1 MCLFVFICGSAFFT
15 TNEHKLSQI
24 KIKWFKIIEVIDLQ
38 KGHFSH
44 KAAGLK
50 SFMAMDILERAQ
62 ELEREGR
69 SIIHLAVGEPDF
81 PTPTVIKDTAIRALK
96 ADKTHYTHSLGTFEL
111 RQAIAD
117 YYLNRYRV
125 KVNPK
130 QILVTSGTSPAL
142 MLACAA
148 LLNPGDRVIVSDPGY
163 ACYGNFVTYC
173 DGTPQIVNVYED
185 NGFQYDPQN
194 LKKNITPQTRAI
206 LINSPANPTGNLLE
220 ADRMQDLAALGLPIL
235 SDEIYH
241 GLVYEGEE
249 HSILEYTD
257 NAFVFNGFS
266 KLYAMTGW
274 RLGYLIAP
282 PQYMRTLQTLQQN
295 LMISASHFG
304 QVAAITALT
313 SPEVPR
319 DLEKMRKIY
328 DERRR
333 FMLKRVREIG
343 LSVAVEPTGAFY
355 IFANAKKFTS
365 DSYNFA
371 FEILEKAGVGV
382 TPGIDFGKN
391 GEGFLRFSYANS
403 LENIAEGM
411 NRLEQFFDRKR

>member
-1 MCLFVFICGSAFFT
+1 MQDTG
-15 TNEHKLSQI
+15 
-24 KIKWFKIIEVIDLQ
+24 
-38 KGHFSH
+38 FSH

-50 SFMAMDILERAQ
+50 PFMAMDILEQAQ
-62 ELEREGR
+62 KLEREGR

-81 PTPTVIKDTAIRALK
+81 PTPKVIKEAAVKALE

-111 RQAIAD
+111 RQTIAD
-117 YYLNRYRV
+117 YYLKRYQV
-125 KVNPK
+125 KVSPE

-148 LLNPGDRVIVSDPGY
+148 LLNPGDKVMVSDPGY
-163 ACYGNFVTYC
+163 ACYGNFISYC
-173 DGTPQIVNVYED
+173 DGTPQFINVYED
-185 NGFQYDPQN
+185 NGFQYEPQT
-194 LKKNITPQTRAI
+194 LKKSISPQTKAI

-220 ADRMQDLAALGLPIL
+220 AERMRELASFGIPLL

-241 GLVYEGEE
+241 GLVYEGED
-249 HSILEYTD
+249 HSILEFTD
-257 NAFVFNGFS
+257 DAFVFNGFS

-282 PQYMRTLQTLQQN
+282 RRFMRTLQTLQQN
-295 LMISASHFG
+295 FMISASHFG
-304 QVAAITALT
+304 QEAAITALT
-313 SPEVPR
+313 SPEVAK
-319 DLEKMRKIY
+319 DLEKMREIY

-333 FMLKRVREIG
+333 FMLQRVREIG
-343 LSVAVEPTGAFY
+343 LRVAVEPTGAFY
-355 IFANAKKFTS
+355 IFANAKKFTAS
-365 DSYNFA
+365 TYDFA

-411 NRLEQFFDRKR
+411 NRLERFFGRKG

>member
-1 MCLFVFICGSAFFT
+1 MKNG
-15 TNEHKLSQI
+15 N
-24 KIKWFKIIEVIDLQ
+24 
-38 KGHFSH
+38 FSH

-50 SFMAMDILERAQ
+50 PFMAMDILERAQ

-81 PTPTVIKDTAIRALK
+81 PTPETIKNAAIKALQ

-111 RQAIAD
+111 RQTIAD
-117 YYLNRYRV
+117 YYLKRYRV
-125 KVNPK
+125 KISPD

-148 LLNPGDRVIVSDPGY
+148 LLNPGDKVMVSDPGY

-173 DGTPQIVNVYED
+173 DGTPQFIKVYED
-185 NGFQYDPQN
+185 NGFQYEPQT
-194 LKKNITPQTRAI
+194 LKKSLSPQTKAI

-220 ADRMQDLAALGLPIL
+220 ADRMRELADFGIPLL

-249 HSILEYTD
+249 HSILEFTD

-282 PQYMRTLQTLQQN
+282 RRFMRTLQTLQQN
-295 LMISASHFG
+295 FMISASHFG
-304 QVAAITALT
+304 QEATITALT
-313 SPEVPR
+313 SPEVAK

-333 FMLKRVREIG
+333 FMLQRVREIG
-343 LSVAVEPTGAFY
+343 LRVTVEPTGAFY
-355 IFANAKKFTS
+355 IFANAKKFTT

-371 FEILEKAGVGV
+371 FEILENTGVGV

-411 NRLEQFFDRKR
+411 NRLEGFFNSRC

>member
-1 MCLFVFICGSAFFT
+1 MQSTG
-15 TNEHKLSQI
+15 
-24 KIKWFKIIEVIDLQ
+24 
-38 KGHFSH
+38 FSH
-44 KAAGLK
+44 KAAALK
-50 SFMAMDILERAQ
+50 PFMAMDILERAQ

-81 PTPTVIKDTAIRALK
+81 PTPKVIKDAAVKALD

-117 YYLNRYRV
+117 YYLKRYRV
-125 KVNPK
+125 KINPE
-130 QILVTSGTSPAL
+130 QVLVTSGTSPAL

-148 LLNPGDRVIVSDPGY
+148 LLNPGDKVMVSDPGY
-163 ACYGNFVTYC
+163 ACYGNFISYC
-173 DGTPQIVNVYED
+173 DGTPQFINVYED
-185 NGFQYDPQN
+185 NGFQYEPQT
-194 LKKNITPQTRAI
+194 LKKSISPQTKAI
-206 LINSPANPTGNLLE
+206 MINSPANPTGNLLE
-220 ADRMQDLAALGLPIL
+220 ADRMRELAALGIPLL

-249 HSILEYTD
+249 HSILEFTD

-282 PQYMRTLQTLQQN
+282 PRFMRTLQTLQQN
-295 LMISASHFG
+295 FMISASHFG
-304 QVAAITALT
+304 QVAALTALT
-313 SPEVPR
+313 SPEVDK

-333 FMLKRVREIG
+333 FMLQRVREIG
-343 LSVAVEPTGAFY
+343 LHVAVPPTGAFY

-365 DSYNFA
+365 DTYNFA

-391 GEGFLRFSYANS
+391 GEGYLRFSYANS

-411 NRLEQFFDRKR
+411 NRLERFLNHR

>member
-1 MCLFVFICGSAFFT
+1 MA
-15 TNEHKLSQI
+15 
-24 KIKWFKIIEVIDLQ
+24 LQ
-38 KGHFSH
+38 NTGFSR

-50 SFMAMDILERAQ
+50 PFMAMDILERAQ

-81 PTPTVIKDTAIRALK
+81 PTPETIKKAAIKALQ

-111 RQAIAD
+111 RQTIAD
-117 YYLNRYRV
+117 YYLKRYRV
-125 KVNPK
+125 KISPE

-148 LLNPGDRVIVSDPGY
+148 LLNPGDKVMVSDPGY
-163 ACYGNFVTYC
+163 ACYGNFISYC
-173 DGTPQIVNVYED
+173 DGTPQLIKVYED
-185 NGFQYDPQN
+185 NGFQYEPQT
-194 LKKNITPQTRAI
+194 LKKSISPQTKAI

-220 ADRMQDLAALGLPIL
+220 AERMRELANFGIPLL

-282 PQYMRTLQTLQQN
+282 RRFMRTLQTLQQN
-295 LMISASHFG
+295 FMISASHFG
-304 QVAAITALT
+304 QEAAISALT
-313 SPEVPR
+313 SAEVTK

-333 FMLKRVREIG
+333 FMLRRVREIG
-343 LSVAVEPTGAFY
+343 LRVAVPPTGAFY
-355 IFANAKKFTS
+355 IFANAKKFTT

-371 FEILEKAGVGV
+371 FEILEKTGVGV

-403 LENIAEGM
+403 LDNIAEGM
-411 NRLEQFFDRKR
+411 NRLERFFVSR

>member
-1 MCLFVFICGSAFFT
+1 
-15 TNEHKLSQI
+15 
-24 KIKWFKIIEVIDLQ
+24 
-38 KGHFSH
+38 
-44 KAAGLK
+44 
-50 SFMAMDILERAQ
+50 MAMDILERAQ

-81 PTPTVIKDTAIRALK
+81 PTPTLIKKAAIKALE

-117 YYLNRYRV
+117 YYLKRYQV
-125 KVNPK
+125 KINPE

-148 LLNPGDRVIVSDPGY
+148 LLNPGDKVMVSDPGY
-163 ACYGNFVTYC
+163 ACYGNFISYC
-173 DGTPQIVNVYED
+173 DGTPQFVNVYED
-185 NGFQYDPQN
+185 NGFQYDPQT
-194 LKKNITPQTRAI
+194 LKKDITPQTKAI

-220 ADRMQDLAALGLPIL
+220 AGRMRELAALGLPIL

-241 GLVYEGEE
+241 GLVYEGRE
-249 HSILEYTD
+249 HSILEFTD

-282 PQYMRTLQTLQQN
+282 PRFMRTLQTLQQN
-295 LMISASHFG
+295 FMISASHFG
-304 QVAAITALT
+304 QVAALTALT
-313 SPEVPR
+313 APEIAN

-328 DERRR
+328 NERRR
-333 FMLKRVREIG
+333 FMLQRVREIG
-343 LSVAVEPTGAFY
+343 LGVAVPPTGAFY
-355 IFANAKKFTS
+355 IFANTKKFTS
-365 DSYNFA
+365 NTYDFA
-371 FEILEKAGVGV
+371 FEILEKTGVGV

-391 GEGFLRFSYANS
+391 GEGYLRFSYANS

-411 NRLEQFFDRKR
+411 NRLEQFFSDK

>member
-1 MCLFVFICGSAFFT
+1 MA
-15 TNEHKLSQI
+15 
-24 KIKWFKIIEVIDLQ
+24 LQ
-38 KGHFSH
+38 ETGFSH

-50 SFMAMDILERAQ
+50 PFMAMDILERAQ

-81 PTPTVIKDTAIRALK
+81 PTPKVIKEAAVKALE

-111 RQAIAD
+111 RQTIAD
-117 YYLNRYRV
+117 YYLKRYQV
-125 KVNPK
+125 KVNPE

-148 LLNPGDRVIVSDPGY
+148 LLNPGDKVMVSDPGY
-163 ACYGNFVTYC
+163 ACYGNFISYC
-173 DGTPQIVNVYED
+173 DGTPQFIKVYED
-185 NGFQYDPQN
+185 NGFQYEPQT
-194 LKKNITPQTRAI
+194 LKKSISPQTKAI

-220 ADRMQDLAALGLPIL
+220 ANRMRELAAFGIPLL

-249 HSILEYTD
+249 HSILEFTD

-282 PQYMRTLQTLQQN
+282 RRFMRTLQTLQQN
-295 LMISASHFG
+295 FMISASHFG
-304 QVAAITALT
+304 QEAAITALT
-313 SPEVPR
+313 SPEVAK
-319 DLEKMRKIY
+319 DLGKMRKIY
-328 DERRR
+328 DERRH
-333 FMLKRVREIG
+333 FMLQRIREIG
-343 LSVAVEPTGAFY
+343 LRVAVEPTGAFY
-355 IFANAKKFTS
+355 IFANAKKFTANTY
-365 DSYNFA
+365 DFA

-411 NRLEQFFDRKR
+411 NRLERFFGRKG

>member
-1 MCLFVFICGSAFFT
+1 MNILPTG
-15 TNEHKLSQI
+15 QG
-24 KIKWFKIIEVIDLQ
+24 VIDLRDRN
-38 KGHFSH
+38 FSH

-81 PTPTVIKDTAIRALK
+81 PTPNAIKDAAFNALN
-96 ADKTHYTHSLGTFEL
+96 ADKTHYTHSLGTFAL
-111 RQAIAD
+111 RQAITD
-117 YYLNRYRV
+117 YYLKRYRV
-125 KVNPK
+125 RIRPE

-148 LLNPGDRVIVSDPGY
+148 LLNPGDQVIISDPGY
-163 ACYGNFVTYC
+163 ACYGNFVTFC
-173 DGTPQIVNVYED
+173 DGAPQIVKVYED
-185 NGFQYDPQN
+185 NGFQFEPQT
-194 LKKNITPQTRAI
+194 LKKQITPQTKAI
-206 LINSPANPTGNLLE
+206 MINSPANPTGNLLE
-220 ADRMQDLAALGLPIL
+220 AERMQELAALGLPIL

-282 PQYMRTLQTLQQN
+282 PAYMRTLQTLQQN
-295 LMISASHFG
+295 FMISASHFG
-304 QVAAITALT
+304 QEAAITALT
-313 SPEVPR
+313 SPEVLK
-319 DLEKMRKIY
+319 DLEKMRTTY
-328 DERRR
+328 NERRR

-343 LSVAVEPTGAFY
+343 LQVAVAPTGAFY

-382 TPGIDFGKN
+382 TPGVDFGKN
-391 GEGFLRFSYANS
+391 GEGYLRFSYANS

-411 NRLEQFFDRKR
+411 NRLERFFKA

>member
-1 MCLFVFICGSAFFT
+1 MQS
-15 TNEHKLSQI
+15 TN
-24 KIKWFKIIEVIDLQ
+24 
-38 KGHFSH
+38 FSH
-44 KAAGLK
+44 KAAALK
-50 SFMAMDILERAQ
+50 PFMAMDILERAQ

-81 PTPTVIKDTAIRALK
+81 PTPKVIKDTAIKALD
-96 ADKTHYTHSLGTFEL
+96 ADKTHYTHSLGAFEL

-117 YYLNRYRV
+117 YYLKRYRV
-125 KVNPK
+125 KINPE

-148 LLNPGDRVIVSDPGY
+148 LLNPGDKVMVSDPGY
-163 ACYGNFVTYC
+163 ACYGNFISYC
-173 DGTPQIVNVYED
+173 DGTPQFINVYED
-185 NGFQYDPQN
+185 NGFQYEPQT
-194 LKKNITPQTRAI
+194 LKKSISPQTKAI

-220 ADRMQDLAALGLPIL
+220 AERMRELAALGIPLL

-241 GLVYEGEE
+241 GLVYKGEE
-249 HSILEYTD
+249 HSILEFTD

-282 PQYMRTLQTLQQN
+282 PRFMRTLQTLQQN
-295 LMISASHFG
+295 FMISASHFG
-304 QVAAITALT
+304 QVAALTALT
-313 SPEVPR
+313 SPEVDK

-333 FMLKRVREIG
+333 FMLQRVREIG
-343 LSVAVEPTGAFY
+343 LHVAVPPTGAFY
-355 IFANAKKFTS
+355 IFANAKKFTTNT
-365 DSYNFA
+365 YNFA

-391 GEGFLRFSYANS
+391 GEGYLRFSYANS

-411 NRLEQFFDRKR
+411 NRLEQFFNSK